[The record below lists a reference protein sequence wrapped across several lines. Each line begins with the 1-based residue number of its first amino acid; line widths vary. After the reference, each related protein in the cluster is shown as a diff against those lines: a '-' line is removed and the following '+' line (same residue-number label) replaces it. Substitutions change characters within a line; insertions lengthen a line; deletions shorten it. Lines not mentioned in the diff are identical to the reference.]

1 MAQMNDVKILSRQND
16 NTCYR
21 ATYKPECTEA
31 FVPVSIIHC
40 ELHILGWF
48 MKEKAISVILY

>member
-1 MAQMNDVKILSRQND
+1 MNDVKVLSRQND

-21 ATYKPECTEA
+21 ATYKPERKEA
-31 FVPVSIIHC
+31 FVPVSITRC
-40 ELHILGWF
+40 ELHVLGWF